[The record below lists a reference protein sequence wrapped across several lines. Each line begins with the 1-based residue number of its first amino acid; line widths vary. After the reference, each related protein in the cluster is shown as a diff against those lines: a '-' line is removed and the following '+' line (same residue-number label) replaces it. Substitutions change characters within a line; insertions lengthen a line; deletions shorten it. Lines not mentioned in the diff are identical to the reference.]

1 MFATRKRGTAM
12 DDFLHQLIVVATFF
26 IAALIVKLALS
37 GLALVGS
44 AEISQALSSALQ
56 LTLGLAAAFGAHHR
70 ARRPRTAA
78 SLARSGP

>member
-26 IAALIVKLALS
+26 SAALIVKLALS

-56 LTLGLAAAFGAHHR
+56 LTLGLAAVFGAHHR

-78 SLARSGP
+78 SLARPGP

>member
-1 MFATRKRGTAM
+1 M
-12 DDFLHQLIVVATFF
+12 DDFLHQLIVVAVFF
-26 IAALIVKLALS
+26 IAALVMKLALS

-56 LTLGLAAAFGAHHR
+56 LTLGLAAAFAAHHR

-78 SLARSGP
+78 SLARPGP